1 MDRKENNIGSD
12 TIVFSIK
19 NSKDSEMKRILTT
32 VYDALVEKGYD
43 PLNQIVGY
51 ILSEDPG
58 YITNHKNARAL
69 IRKIDRDEL
78 LETLVKECLEN

>member
-51 ILSEDPG
+51 ILSEDPT
-58 YITNHKNARAL
+58 YITTHNNARNL
-69 IRKIDRDEL
+69 IRKIDRDTL
-78 LETLVKECLEN
+78 LQSLVKYYLSA

>member
-51 ILSEDPG
+51 ILS
-58 YITNHKNARAL
+58 
-69 IRKIDRDEL
+69 
-78 LETLVKECLEN
+78 

>member
-43 PLNQIVGY
+43 LLALASIAGVKNKK
-51 ILSEDPG
+51 
-58 YITNHKNARAL
+58 ITWA
-69 IRKIDRDEL
+69 DE
-78 LETLVKECLEN
+78 

>member
-51 ILSEDPG
+51 ILSVIPVISP
-58 YITNHKNARAL
+58 ITRMQ
-69 IRKIDRDEL
+69 EL
-78 LETLVKECLEN
+78 LSEK

>member
-43 PLNQIVGY
+43 PLNQIVCPR
-51 ILSEDPG
+51 IPVISPITRMQELLSE
-58 YITNHKNARAL
+58 K
-69 IRKIDRDEL
+69 
-78 LETLVKECLEN
+78 

>member
-32 VYDALVEKGYD
+32 VYDALVDIFCPRIPVISPITRMQE
-43 PLNQIVGY
+43 L
-51 ILSEDPG
+51 LSE
-58 YITNHKNARAL
+58 K
-69 IRKIDRDEL
+69 
-78 LETLVKECLEN
+78 